1 MASFGSGGFNS
12 EEVDPS
18 ASIDPIPAGEYL
30 CVITESEEKPNS
42 KNTGSYH
49 QFTLEVIEGE
59 YKGRKVFERLNLN
72 NPSEDAV
79 KIARATLSAICRA
92 TGKLKVND
100 SVDLHNLPLVVKVGL
115 EKRKDNGEMANRIKG
130 YVAKGATSPTKPAAD
145 TKTPPWKKK

>member
-18 ASIDPIPAGEYL
+18 VSIDPIPAGEYL

-79 KIARATLSAICRA
+79 KVARATLSAICRA

-130 YVAKGATSPTKPAAD
+130 YVAKGAASSAKPATD